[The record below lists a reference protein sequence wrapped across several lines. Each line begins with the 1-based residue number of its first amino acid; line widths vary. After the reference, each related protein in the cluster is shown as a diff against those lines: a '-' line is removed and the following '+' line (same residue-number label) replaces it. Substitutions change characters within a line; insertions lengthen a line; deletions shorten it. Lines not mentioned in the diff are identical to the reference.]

1 MELSDVQKERFWAKV
16 NKTDDCWLW
25 TGGCERLGYGI
36 VSIRDKSYKA
46 HRVSYILSGNTIP
59 EGLILRHSCR
69 SKNCVNPGHLTPG
82 THKENAADKI
92 RDGTLYC
99 GKKLH
104 SCKLTEEQVR
114 EIRAWPPGNKRIMR
128 EEFGVSESTILRII
142 QKKIW
147 KHIT

>member
-1 MELSDVQKERFWAKV
+1 MELSDLQKELFWSKV
-16 NKTDDCWLW
+16 NKTDTCWLW
-25 TGGCERLGYGI
+25 TGSCHKDGYGE
-36 VSIRDKSYKA
+36 VRLLGKKYKC

-99 GKKLH
+99 GEKVNTR
-104 SCKLTEEQVR
+104 KLTEEKVR
-114 EIRAWPPGNKRIMR
+114 EIRARNTENRRLLGK
-128 EEFGVSESTILRII
+128 EFGVSESTILRII
-142 QKKIW
+142 QRKKW